1 MDTCNQSL
9 LDISNA
15 DMSMASSNKSGT
27 QESTIKSLSNAPVF
41 KPTKNFQPSLK
52 PNAAIPSV
60 SAFGS
65 NGEKATSGLGL
76 ESLSLNN
83 DFTPSTPYVHKFRTE
98 LCKNFELYGKC
109 KYGDEVSKIHDLS
122 SFWGISPSFDKFVFI
137 LYF

>member
-1 MDTCNQSL
+1 MDTT
-9 LDISNA
+9 LDISTA
-15 DMSMASSNKSGT
+15 DLQMTTKSGT
-27 QESTIKSLSNAPVF
+27 QESTVKCLASAPVF

-52 PNAAIPSV
+52 PNAAIPTV

-65 NGEKATSGLGL
+65 TGEKATTGLGL

-109 KYGDEVSKIHDLS
+109 KYGDEVSKTLSILPREEIH
-122 SFWGISPSFDKFVFI
+122 K
-137 LYF
+137 